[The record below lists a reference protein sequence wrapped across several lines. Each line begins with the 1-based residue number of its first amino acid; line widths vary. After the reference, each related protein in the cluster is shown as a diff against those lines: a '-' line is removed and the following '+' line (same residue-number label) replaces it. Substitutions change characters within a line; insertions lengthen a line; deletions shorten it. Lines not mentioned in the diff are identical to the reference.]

1 MINLSDILLNVK
13 LYKDLEIAI
22 QEGMRDIFLSN
33 SICMHSSCIASLLC
47 QKSNKNIIIVVPDEF
62 TGQKICDDINIILGK
77 EIAILFKSREM
88 IFRNVE
94 SSSKEY
100 EHQRLKVI
108 YNLSNI
114 ENKNAESY
122 ILVVTVEALHQVT
135 ISPDRYKQ
143 LLFNLKIGDV
153 AKMEN
158 IAKMLIDLGY
168 VKSYQV
174 DGIGQFSIRGEILD
188 IYPPHLE
195 YPVRID
201 FWDDEIDSI
210 FLFDVETQRKID
222 RRLNNIFISPA
233 KEVLIEN
240 IDEFIQSIENL
251 KESLQ
256 NFTFK
261 DEVIN
266 NIVNDIDNIKNG
278 ILADSIDKYIPIIFQ
293 HRNNIIDYIDDPV
306 IFIVDYNGVINASKS
321 VWWQYLQDVESLL
334 EDRILTKDFG
344 SHILYWDEIKRKF
357 EKCINITTSL
367 FNVLLND
374 DCKFDKI
381 IDCYQ
386 KELSCWSGKISLLE
400 DDIQSYINQ
409 KFKIVIL
416 TGSNAF
422 SKSLMKE
429 LKEKKFNVSNS
440 LDDINNFQVI
450 VLDNRLSSGVEY
462 SIDKL
467 VIITANKKIL
477 CKKHTQKKHKKF
489 SNQMA
494 ISSLED
500 ISIGDYVVHAN
511 HGIGIFDGINKLELQ
526 GVIKDY
532 IKIKYSGSD
541 TLYVP
546 VTQLDLVS
554 KYIGNKEDRIIKL
567 NKLNSSDWAKKRYQ
581 VKKAIKDMAKELIK
595 LQSER
600 MNSKGYQ
607 FSADNDWQHQ
617 FEDMFEYNETDA
629 QLRCI
634 EEIKGDME
642 KPYPMD
648 RLICGDVGVGKTEV
662 ALRMA
667 FKAVMDSKQVAILAP
682 TTILSWQHYNTIMSR
697 MNNFPITIELLS
709 RLKTPK
715 QQKHIIDRLK
725 TGEVE
730 IIVGTHRLLQKDVE
744 FKDLGLIII
753 DEEQRFGVADKE
765 KFKKMKY
772 NVDVLTL
779 SATPIPRTL
788 NMAMSGIRDMSVI
801 DEMPQDRLPVQT
813 YVLEYDENIVVAAI
827 IREMQRGG
835 MVFYLHNRVE
845 TISQVAAKI
854 SRLIPNI
861 RICMAH
867 GKMPQNELTK
877 IWEKLLNHE
886 ADILICTTIIE
897 TGIDIPFCNTLIVE
911 DADKMG
917 LAQLHQL
924 RGRIGRSNK
933 RAFAYMTF
941 KKGKTLSEISAKRL
955 LAIKE
960 FTKFGAGFKIALR
973 DLEIRGAGNILGAQ
987 QHGHIDSVGY
997 DMCIKLL
1004 SESIAEEKGEKPD
1017 LLASEK
1023 CTIDIDVTAY
1033 LPEQYMPNL
1042 SNRIDIYKKIAMV
1055 KNKNDYDDLI
1065 DELVDRF
1072 GEPPIEVEWL
1082 LNISLLRNL
1091 AIKNNI
1097 EEIKQKGEN
1106 IYIYQN
1112 PLNMEMAAKI
1122 SQSFGEKAT
1131 VNLNDRHY
1139 IKIKIGNNKKVFS
1152 IIQDI
1157 LFVL

>member
-1 MINLSDILLNVK
+1 MINLFDILLNVK

-22 QEGMRDIFLSN
+22 QEGMHNIFLSN
-33 SICMHSSCIASLLC
+33 SVCMHSSFIASLLC
-47 QKSNKNIIIVVPDEF
+47 KKINKNLVIVVPNEL
-62 TGQKICDDINIILGK
+62 TGQKICNDVNIIFG
-77 EIAILFKSREM
+77 EEVAMLFKSRE
-88 IFRNVE
+88 IIYRNVE

-108 YNLSNI
+108 YNLCNI
-114 ENKNAESY
+114 ENKIIKPI
-122 ILVVTVEALHQVT
+122 ILVVTVEALHQ
-135 ISPDRYKQ
+135 ILNSPSKYKQ
-143 LLFNLKIGDV
+143 LLFNLKVGDV
-153 AKMEN
+153 AKIEN
-158 IAKMLIDLGY
+158 IAKTLIKLGY
-168 VKSYQV
+168 VRSYQV

-201 FWDDEIDSI
+201 FWDDEIDNI
-210 FLFDVETQRKID
+210 FLFDAQTQRKID
-222 RRLNNIFISPA
+222 KRLDNVVISPA
-233 KEVLIEN
+233 KEVLIEDV
-240 IDEFIQSIENL
+240 DEFIQSIEKLQKELTNL
-251 KESLQ
+251 
-256 NFTFK
+256 TFK

-266 NIVNDIDNIKNG
+266 NITNDIDNVKNG
-278 ILADSIDKYIPIIFQ
+278 IVEDNIDKYIPIILKN
-293 HRNNIIDYIDDPV
+293 RNNIIDYIDEPI
-306 IFIVDYNGVINASKS
+306 IFIMNYSGVINESKS
-321 VWWQYLQDVESLL
+321 VLWHYLQDVESLV
-334 EDRILTKDFG
+334 EEKILTKDFG
-344 SHILYWDEIKRKF
+344 SHILHWDEIKQKF
-357 EKCINITTSL
+357 EKYINITTSE
-367 FNVLLND
+367 FNSLLDNYCD
-374 DCKFDKI
+374 FDKI

-386 KELSCWSGKISLLE
+386 KELSCWSGNINLLE
-400 DDIQSYINQ
+400 DDIRIYIEKN
-409 KFKIVIL
+409 FKIIIL
-416 TGSNAF
+416 AGSKAF
-422 SKSLMKE
+422 AKYLIEE
-429 LKEKKFNVSNS
+429 LKERKISVSSNLS
-440 LDDINNFQVI
+440 DIYNFQII
-450 VLDNRLSSGVEY
+450 VLDECLTSGIEY
-462 SIDKL
+462 SIYKL
-467 VIITANKKIL
+467 VIFTVSKNNLFKKN
-477 CKKHTQKKHKKF
+477 TQKKRKKF
-489 SNQMA
+489 SNEVA
-494 ISSLED
+494 IGSLED

-532 IKIKYSGSD
+532 IKIKYLGSD
-541 TLYVP
+541 ILYVP

-554 KYIGNKEDRIIKL
+554 KYIGNKEDGVIKL
-567 NKLNSSDWAKKRYQ
+567 NKLNSSDWYKKCYQ
-581 VKKAIKDMAKELIK
+581 VKKAVKDMAKDLIK

-600 MNSKGYQ
+600 INSKGYQ
-607 FSADNDWQHQ
+607 FSADNDWQLQ
-617 FEDMFEYNETDA
+617 FEDMFEYEETDA

-634 EEIKGDME
+634 EEVKKDME

-667 FKAVMDSKQVAILAP
+667 FKAVMDFKQVAILAP
-682 TTILSWQHYNTIMSR
+682 TTILSWQHYNTIINR
-697 MNNFPITIELLS
+697 MNKFPIKVELLS

-715 QQKHIIDRLK
+715 QQKDIINKLK

-730 IIVGTHRLLQKDVE
+730 IVVGTHRLLQKDVE

-765 KFKKMKY
+765 KFKKMKH

-801 DEMPQDRLPVQT
+801 DEMPQDRLPIQT
-813 YVLEYDENIVVAAI
+813 YVLEYNENIIVTAI
-827 IREMQRGG
+827 IKEMKRGG

-845 TISQVAAKI
+845 TINQVAAKI
-854 SRLIPNI
+854 ATLIPDV
-861 RICMAH
+861 RICIAH
-867 GKMPQNELTK
+867 GKMLQNELTE
-877 IWEKLLNHE
+877 IWQKLLNHE
-886 ADILICTTIIE
+886 ADVLICTTIIE

-924 RGRIGRSNK
+924 RGRIGRSDK

-941 KKGKTLSEISAKRL
+941 KKGKTLSEISTKRL

-973 DLEIRGAGNILGAQ
+973 DLEIRGAGNILGSQ

-997 DMCIKLL
+997 DMYLKLL

-1023 CTIDIDVTAY
+1023 CVVDIDVTAY
-1033 LPEQYMPNL
+1033 LPEKYIPSL
-1042 SNRIDIYKKIAMV
+1042 PNRIDIYKKIALI
-1055 KNKNDYDDLI
+1055 KSKDDYDDLV

-1072 GEPPIEVEWL
+1072 GELPVEVEWL
-1082 LNISLLRNL
+1082 LSISFLRNL

-1122 SQSFGEKAT
+1122 SQNFGEKVT
-1131 VNLNDRHY
+1131 LNLNDRQY
-1139 IKIKIGNNKKVFS
+1139 IKIKIYKNEKSFS
-1152 IIQDI
+1152 VIQDI
-1157 LFVL
+1157 LSVL